1 MNTKTPQ
8 VHISNTKQRMPK
20 GLANSALSMNRHVLG
35 YSDPYAMGEA
45 LVRQVVR
52 DAEWDAQQG
61 KVRHIFSADPRG
73 GFEQNKK
80 MNYFDR
86 AMAKV
91 VFVWEGKQEG
101 PLRAASAELKTA
113 KAIARA
119 YRKFSRTA
127 PEYRAG
133 NARRWGTSVADLER
147 LVRVYF
153 ARWKR
158 ASAIQ

>member
-1 MNTKTPQ
+1 
-8 VHISNTKQRMPK
+8 
-20 GLANSALSMNRHVLG
+20 
-35 YSDPYAMGEA
+35 
-45 LVRQVVR
+45 
-52 DAEWDAQQG
+52 
-61 KVRHIFSADPRG
+61 
-73 GFEQNKK
+73 

-119 YRKFSRTA
+119 YRNFSRTA